1 MNQTK
6 IVPEQLTRF
15 IIVKTDNSCKGKTH
29 MIFRESETA
38 ELKEILTDDIIKK
51 SLLLATIMIENYI
64 SV

>member
-1 MNQTK
+1 
-6 IVPEQLTRF
+6 
-15 IIVKTDNSCKGKTH
+15 